1 MINKSN
7 LIRLRGKDLRVLV
20 AKVFERDNHECVV
33 CGAWVESG
41 IKPHHEPCGAG
52 RKSDELNKMVLLC
65 NQCHYERH
73 HGKNLNLYREKIE
86 NYLKKVNEQHE
97 L

>member
-1 MINKSN
+1 MLNKTN
-7 LIRLRGKDLRVLV
+7 LIRLHGKALQRLV
-20 AKVFERDNHECVV
+20 MQVFARDNHECVV

-65 NQCHYERH
+65 NACHYERH
-73 HGKNLNLYREKIE
+73 HGKNPNFYKEKIE
-86 NYLKKVNEQHE
+86 QYLENFNNENND
-97 L
+97 